1 MEKHYVM
8 KTEKQAI
15 AKAKAELRKEM
26 GRRLFSITVTQNR
39 NSFCTCG
46 ETLGK
51 IAYRYGISV
60 KHLAKLNRI
69 STKAKLK
76 KGQRL
81 RIR

>member
-51 IAYRYGISV
+51 NVATWNDTQYFSKTVAVCENCY
-60 KHLAKLNRI
+60 NDW
-69 STKAKLK
+69 
-76 KGQRL
+76 QD
-81 RIR
+81 